1 MILTHVSSDFSCT
14 VGDSYKDRTINIL
27 TFLIDLSA
35 WYMSDIND
43 NPLFWLKGGTVL
55 NNWRN

>member
-43 NPLFWLKGGTVL
+43 NPIFWLKGGVVL
-55 NNWRN
+55 N